1 MTHKRPLD
9 AVAPEQEAAPS
20 PRKRLR
26 QAVFLVMRMER
37 RARALTVEQMV
48 RQMQLDM
55 AKLFVILMVLI
66 ARVGSMESL
75 LLQLPNMLQ
84 GLLADQLADFRRSF
98 TVSMEDMIRSV
109 CQKEVSEPQAAL
121 LPNGCYEPSSSRAIS
136 KGLPETGGSSGV
148 VKLRF
153 VDADRPKDTLFTR
166 CSVEWQN
173 GENPKVAIFRNEKQI
188 KEDDLSKLQIEILL
202 VNAEFF
208 TERGQEDFT
217 EEEFNKHIHMSD
229 GKESVLT
236 TVTLRNGEA
245 NLGSIIF
252 TETSHGK
259 KLRLTARVKRQDLT
273 VRVREAITDPFVVKD
288 NRSRLNAKSILP
300 LKGDAVHTLKGI
312 SKNGKHFAAL
322 EGKNIT
328 TVKHLMRQYH
338 KDKSSL
344 QELTGM
350 KEKSWST
357 MIEHASTCAPGDEI
371 YSYRVAEEN
380 CEVLFNDLYDLVGVI
395 INGIYVPVRNLDKY
409 HQRKVEKWKISA
421 HKKFDEQE
429 NSGGLATDYFMINDD
444 CPVREKPLNNEAG
457 PSVQARPTWQYPND
471 MAAQQEFGEQ
481 HHFWQQNGFSPAEV
495 LSNNDVGPSKQ
506 EAPLNSQH
514 AVHQDLGQ
522 HGPSMPRNGTLRCH
536 LNQGNILNGQESLPA
551 QPTVP
556 SYNFPPVS
564 GDDWTTGASLIGQQN
579 GFLSSSTTDAP
590 GTSCPVTDG
599 FSQGTSSINHDED
612 GIFSELLEK
621 LLGEEEAHG
630 ADQDFIPAN
639 NAQLP
644 NSNNQFHGYEHGDGN

>member
-1 MTHKRPLD
+1 
-9 AVAPEQEAAPS
+9 
-20 PRKRLR
+20 
-26 QAVFLVMRMER
+26 
-37 RARALTVEQMV
+37 
-48 RQMQLDM
+48 
-55 AKLFVILMVLI
+55 
-66 ARVGSMESL
+66 
-75 LLQLPNMLQ
+75 
-84 GLLADQLADFRRSF
+84 
-98 TVSMEDMIRSV
+98 MEDMIRSV
-109 CQKEVSEPQAAL
+109 CQKEEPQAAL